1 MTQKV
6 EQKERVFSTLY
17 FTQQEKNGVKVA
29 GKFKPLKIRFLYQD
43 IEQIP
48 MGRVHLF
55 NYMSGKYTKVLCLK
69 DGKSRKELETT
80 KCPMCDVD
88 KFGTPSSKLHA
99 FVQDLEDD
107 GKLKLFEMSW
117 TLSKQ
122 IDAMAELKGLPLH
135 DMVFYISKQGSGKE
149 TTYTPMFDGV
159 DKFDVAKYM
168 KSLGL
173 TDYPQLVGAPADR
186 APIMALSAE
195 QMSEF
200 IAGNF
205 PWSNNEGGD
214 NPKRKF
220 TSLSSTVTIHGGS
233 NQNEVAQTLS
243 DNSFEE
249 EEEVDVIEDIE
260 EDTSSSKWF

>member
-17 FTQQEKNGVKVA
+17 FTQQKKNGVDVP
-29 GKFKPLKIRFLYQD
+29 GKFTPIKIRFLYQD

-48 MGRVHLF
+48 MGRVHLY

-80 KCPMCDVD
+80 KCPLCVVD
-88 KFGTPSSKLHA
+88 KFGTPSAKLHA

-107 GKLKLFEMSW
+107 GKLKLFEFSW
-117 TLSKQ
+117 TLAKQ

-135 DMVFYISKQGSGKE
+135 DMVFYVTKNGTGKE

-159 DKFDVAKYM
+159 DKFNVAKYLD
-168 KSLGL
+168 SLGL
-173 TDYPQLVGAPADR
+173 NQFPQLVGSPSDR

-205 PWSNNEGGD
+205 PWSNGDGG
-214 NPKRKF
+214 NSKRRF
-220 TSLSSTVTIHGGS
+220 TSLSSTVTIHGGA
-233 NQNEVAQTLS
+233 NQEEVATTLS
-243 DNSFEE
+243 NNDFEE
-249 EEEVDVIEDIE
+249 EEEIDVVDDIE